1 MSFAFR
7 SARRAAFSVLSGIM
21 TAAGALA
28 VSGAA
33 FAGQPVPWQM
43 GFQKAATPVMERVD
57 EFHDLLLILVTLI
70 SLFVLACW

>member
-7 SARRAAFSVLSGIM
+7 SAHRAAFTVLSGTL
-21 TAAGALA
+21 TAAAALA

-33 FAGQPVPWQM
+33 FAAQPEPWQM

-57 EFHDLLLILVTLI
+57 EFHDLLLII
-70 SLFVLACW
+70 SR